1 MSTPNKNGMTIQTGQ
16 KGGPTSIRIRFKVYD
31 DGVPAQKAKKRKAR
45 WLWLRRT

>member
-16 KGGPTSIRIRFKVYD
+16 KGGPTSIIIRFKVYEE
-31 DGVPAQKAKKRKAR
+31 KKRKAR